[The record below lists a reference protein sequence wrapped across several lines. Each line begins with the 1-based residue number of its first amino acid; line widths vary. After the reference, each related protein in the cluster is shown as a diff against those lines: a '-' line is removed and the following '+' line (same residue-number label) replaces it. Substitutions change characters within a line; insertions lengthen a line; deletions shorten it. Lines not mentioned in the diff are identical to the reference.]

1 MNYEYRMHDP
11 RIGRFFAMD
20 PLFREY
26 PWNSPYAFSENRV
39 IDGVELEGLEQRHY
53 TINLAD
59 DQPKLK
65 LVSSEDCFDIFD
77 KVVVKVTGL
86 PNNKSEVYTFTPWG
100 KERGGHTPGSGNGNY
115 IEDFDKHFKK
125 DPIQAIASQEYVTNN
140 KILKDLVVDVAELL
154 ILRKLVKN
162 RMHGTSA
169 SKQARE
175 RLPRD
180 VALGDKKAA
189 PKAMPT
195 AGRKIG
201 KSENQNKAVQ
211 DMVKELKAKGATD
224 IRINQQ
230 QVNAEGKHV
239 GVNRPDLQYTLDG
252 KRNYVEWDTKSSNR
266 GELHEYRTLANDPKG
281 EVKLIEMD

>member
-1 MNYEYRMHDP
+1 MLVPNRHGSSSSYRYGFQGQEKDDEIKGEGNSMNYEYRMHDP
-11 RIGRFFAMD
+11 RIGRFFATD

-65 LVSSEDCFDIFD
+65 LVNSEDCFDIFD

-162 RMHGTSA
+162 RMHGTST

-195 AGRKIG
+195 AGREIG
-201 KSENQNKAVQ
+201 KCLFRRNCTPYS
-211 DMVKELKAKGATD
+211 GA
-224 IRINQQ
+224 N
-230 QVNAEGKHV
+230 
-239 GVNRPDLQYTLDG
+239 
-252 KRNYVEWDTKSSNR
+252 
-266 GELHEYRTLANDPKG
+266 
-281 EVKLIEMD
+281 

>member
-1 MNYEYRMHDP
+1 MHDP
-11 RIGRFFAMD
+11 RVGRFFAVD

-39 IDGVELEGLEQRHY
+39 IDAVELEGLEQRHY

-65 LVSSEDCFDIFD
+65 LTKEEDCFFWQD
-77 KVVVKVTGL
+77 KVVVKVNGL
-86 PNNKSEVYTFTPWG
+86 PNNKSEVYTFTIWG
-100 KERGGHTPGSGNGNY
+100 KERGGHTPGSGKINY
-115 IEDFDKHFKK
+115 IEDFDRHFKK
-125 DPIQAIASQEYVTNN
+125 DPLDALASGEYVSNSKYNST
-140 KILKDLVVDVAELL
+140 LVVDIIEDI
-154 ILRKLVKN
+154 ILAKLVKN
-162 RMHGTSA
+162 RMHGTSI

-180 VALGDKKAA
+180 VKLGDSKPA
-189 PKAMPT
+189 PKALPT

-211 DMVKELKAKGATD
+211 DMAKELKAKGATD
-224 IRINQQ
+224 IRIDQQ

-252 KRNYVEWDTKSSNR
+252 KRHYVEWDTKSSSR